1 MKKRHIIMLIFTI
14 VIILCIGAGVVF
26 AYFFTD
32 LFKSN
37 KTLFSKYIVKNSELF
52 ELFEDKE
59 IKAYSEKQKSTPYSS
74 EGTIKTNVT
83 FPDSSKVQLA
93 NALQNCNITF
103 NEKVDNSN
111 NYYKKAIKTN
121 YSDLQSIEYDLYRKD
136 DIFALKIVDVFY
148 KYVGFEN
155 NNLKEFATKMQLPE
169 QITSIIPNKINLED
183 LKNNLNIYS
192 AEEKSALREKYLK
205 IVTDNLTNDMFSK
218 EKSAEDTVYILK
230 INNSQ
235 LNMICT
241 KLLEALKE
249 DDIIINKVKEKLI
262 NNYNFTEENIQTYVT
277 GYKNMI
283 QYLIDHLNTEK
294 SNQTSND
301 VSETNIEEN
310 TYPTQSNII
319 NSITPYSESEDQT
332 SYTEKTITIKVHSE
346 NRKLSKTEINY
357 NDTYNFVIT
366 KSDDCT
372 KFELIQNNSE
382 IISAYTQKFK
392 SPIETRFEFSLSKE
406 NSQLFNLTTSFSGLD
421 TNSVNESSELT
432 FDLDLNNSTI
442 TNSKTK
448 FIVNYKNTK
457 TFGDFQKDEI
467 PNSEI
472 LLLNTAPSLE
482 SIQTLYSNL
491 ESKFIQINDAKLQS
505 IGLTEQQNPLMYYIP
520 SIATVGSIYVIQN
533 PDKASYFSMPLI
545 LTGYSISMLIGD
557 NNILNRASKAKV
569 ETDLGTIKE
578 QISVDISSKIINIKG
593 SKERYKVINNF
604 LKNFKNNNDSVE
616 YSYKD
621 NKVTL
626 KSKYD
631 SSAIVT
637 GTLSSEGIFKWDE

>member
-111 NYYKKAIKTN
+111 NYYKKTIKTN

-457 TFGDFQKDEI
+457 TFGDFQKDEV

-491 ESKFIQINDAKLQS
+491 ESKFIQTNNAKLQS

>member
-1 MKKRHIIMLIFTI
+1 MKKRYIIMLIFTI

-111 NYYKKAIKTN
+111 KYYKKTIKTN

-346 NRKLSKTEINY
+346 NGKLSKTEINY

-533 PDKASYFSMPLI
+533 PDKAPYFSMPLI
-545 LTGYSISMLIGD
+545 LTGYSIPMLIGD

>member
-1 MKKRHIIMLIFTI
+1 MKKRYIIMLIFTI

-111 NYYKKAIKTN
+111 KYYKKTIKTN

-491 ESKFIQINDAKLQS
+491 ESKFIQTNNAKLQS

>member
-111 NYYKKAIKTN
+111 KYYKKTIKTN

-283 QYLIDHLNTEK
+283 QNLIDHLNTEK

-346 NRKLSKTEINY
+346 NGKLSKTEINY

-457 TFGDFQKDEI
+457 TFGDFQKDEV

-491 ESKFIQINDAKLQS
+491 ESKFIQTNNAKLQS